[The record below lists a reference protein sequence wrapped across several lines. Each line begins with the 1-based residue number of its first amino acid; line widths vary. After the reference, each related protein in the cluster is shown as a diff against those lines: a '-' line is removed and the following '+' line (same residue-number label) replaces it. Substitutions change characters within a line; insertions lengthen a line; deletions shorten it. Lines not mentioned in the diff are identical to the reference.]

1 MRDNHRAARELQQG
15 VFQRAQGFDIQVD
28 GLRSL
33 GSSVDR
39 KEFQTLLVSL
49 LKENEIDFVHVKES
63 DYDTR
68 FLRCVDLVKQLMGE
82 PG

>member
-1 MRDNHRAARELQQG
+1 MHNGFTDYG
-15 VFQRAQGFDIQVD
+15 VRCGCTPDRMATHGVAD

-39 KEFQTLLVSL
+39 KEFQSLLVSL
-49 LKENEIDFVHVKES
+49 LKENEIEFVHVKES

-68 FLRCVDLVKQLMGE
+68 FLRCVELVKQLMGE
-82 PG
+82 QG